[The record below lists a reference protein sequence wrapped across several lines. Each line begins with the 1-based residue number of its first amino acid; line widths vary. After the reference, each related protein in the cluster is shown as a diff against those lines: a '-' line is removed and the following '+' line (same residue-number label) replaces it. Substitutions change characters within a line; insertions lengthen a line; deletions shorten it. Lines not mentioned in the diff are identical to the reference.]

1 MSVLKASLFSVLLGA
16 HISLSATTYAE
27 ERPQARSL
35 LTLSEEEAPY
45 LSKPEGV
52 INQLRWLNLRARAH
66 LLRMGPSSPLTSR
79 EANEALQRARLGLM
93 GGEQTEVVLALRQLL
108 TRKGLQGDPSY
119 PLALVTL
126 ARAERHQGLTVSA
139 EIHLKAALKAS
150 ESSPSRYEE
159 ALLAHLEQGSSH
171 NLNLL
176 MTFWQRYNQLCERAR
191 RPRAE
196 RARYHYAKALF
207 ELNSLEASEALMSA
221 LASQGSYMMRAR
233 YFLAVIALK
242 RGQTEEAVKRLE
254 ALDALLSK
262 ARISAQKRAL
272 RAQGALRREVVKR
285 VGALTVS
292 KLTPEDQ
299 NQNAQ
304 SAQSSYQGGQGGA
317 NSELRALQ
325 DLSPELR
332 EVLARAEKEL
342 TADKALTRWG
352 SPPTTQGSKT
362 PLKEPLSVLDEVS
375 AALSLSRARL
385 ALVQGDEYQ
394 AWQRYREVP
403 VGSAWHQEA
412 LLEGVYLLRRRSAPL
427 RAIRLLEQLLSA
439 QEGDI
444 SSFQLKMWRAELLV
458 KADFEEEAGER
469 YQRLSEAISREH
481 RAVKT
486 AQESDLTFPPEV
498 LSWVGDD
505 EARLARG
512 IGREV
517 GLMRLYIRQAQA
529 EWNQLYLSTKGGRYE
544 AVERSKTFIKRQEGA
559 LNTLKAR
566 LPSLK
571 APWARWSAQ
580 RATPLFGLS
589 AREVSVSKVSESV
602 TRLQGRLSLLSKL
615 TQAREAQLQ
624 RMLPTWLKNLR
635 DEVAGLSLK
644 LETLKRASARLD
656 QLLKAEALKR
666 VSAAEAQLKLGPT
679 EVYFWRKER
688 ASEQL
693 NQGRMSR
700 LSELN
705 ALRALATEG
714 RNASAPLSPLE
725 ALASAQETL
734 RLTSDPSLLTSQ
746 EEPPVEP
753 PSSEEPPL
761 EDSPIEDSPTLP

>member
-1 MSVLKASLFSVLLGA
+1 MDP
-16 HISLSATTYAE
+16 
-27 ERPQARSL
+27 R
-35 LTLSEEEAPY
+35 
-45 LSKPEGV
+45 
-52 INQLRWLNLRARAH
+52 
-66 LLRMGPSSPLTSR
+66 SPLTSR

-108 TRKGLQGDPSY
+108 TREGLKGDPSY
-119 PLALVTL
+119 PLLLVTL
-126 ARAERHQGLTVSA
+126 ARAERHQGLTKSA
-139 EIHLKAALKAS
+139 EAHLKRALKAS

-176 MTFWQRYNQLCERAR
+176 MTFWQRYNELCERAR

-221 LASQGSYMMRAR
+221 LASQGAYMMRAR

-242 RGQTEEAVKRLE
+242 RGQTEEAIKRLE

-262 ARISAQKRAL
+262 ARASAAQRAL
-272 RAQGALRREVVKR
+272 RAQGEQRREVIKR
-285 VGALTVS
+285 VGSLTIS
-292 KLTPEDQ
+292 KLTPKDDEQ
-299 NQNAQ
+299 EN
-304 SAQSSYQGGQGGA
+304 SAQSSQRGNQDG
-317 NSELRALQ
+317 ELRALQ

-332 EVLARAEKEL
+332 EVLARAEEEL
-342 TADKALTRWG
+342 AADKALTRWG
-352 SPPTTQGSKT
+352 APQAAQGGET
-362 PLKEPLSVLDEVS
+362 PLKERPSVLDEVS

-385 ALVQGDEYQ
+385 ALIQGDEYQ

-412 LLEGVYLLRRRSAPL
+412 LLEGVYLLRRRSEPL

-439 QEGDI
+439 QEGDV

-469 YQRLSEAISREH
+469 YKRLSEAISRER
-481 RAVKT
+481 RAVET
-486 AQESDLTFPPEV
+486 AQDSELPFPPEV

-544 AVERSKTFIKRQEGA
+544 AVERSKRFIKRQEGA
-559 LNTLKAR
+559 LSALKSR

-589 AREVSVSKVSESV
+589 TQEVSATRVSESV
-602 TRLQGRLSLLSKL
+602 TRLQGRLSLLNQL
-615 TQAREAQLQ
+615 TLAREAQLK
-624 RMLPTWLKNLR
+624 RLLPTWLKNLR

-644 LETLKRASARLD
+644 LEALKQASARLD
-656 QLLKAEALKR
+656 RLLKAEALKR

-688 ASEQL
+688 ASERL
-693 NQGRMSR
+693 NFGRMSR

-705 ALRALATEG
+705 TLRALAVEG
-714 RNASAPLSPLE
+714 RDASAELSPLDALTSAKE
-725 ALASAQETL
+725 AL
-734 RLTSDPSLLTSQ
+734 RLTSDLEERLDARTAPGV
-746 EEPPVEP
+746 EEPPVEEP
-753 PSSEEPPL
+753 LVEEPLTEETPDL
-761 EDSPIEDSPTLP
+761 SSPPQNQPAQPAQP